1 MQWILLLHLMLTIHI
16 SYSQPR
22 LMLCLTTMPLLTGH
36 AVPEIMLNLLQGKP
50 TVKEWLTIR
59 LGVTDMEKKAPAI
72 AQPASS
78 PITADLAMSQ
88 YLGDGFNN
96 ADDCD
101 AFVLV
106 DCQHIYLSRYRVVE
120 VSSKLANQ
128 QGCQFMHQAVQL
140 DMHADCDSCKVKL
153 SHPTAIMVLQY
164 CYTDTLRWPYDQPDT
179 GTAKELLV
187 LACSYD
193 IPSFLAVAESVLGG
207 VCE

>member
-1 MQWILLLHLMLTIHI
+1 M
-16 SYSQPR
+16 
-22 LMLCLTTMPLLTGH
+22 
-36 AVPEIMLNLLQGKP
+36 
-50 TVKEWLTIR
+50 
-59 LGVTDMEKKAPAI
+59 MEKKAPAI

-101 AFVLV
+101 AFVLI

-187 LACSYD
+187 LAYSYD
-193 IPSFLAVAESVLGG
+193 IPYFLAVAESVLGG